1 MCFITSIIEIFAIVT
16 AILSAVLGKQLQDF
30 NIPNI
35 HFPYVI
41 VMSIIIPFIYL
52 LNDGAEKEVIFQ
64 SGWYQGVRYV
74 LGIYTAPT
82 IANNS
87 LGRNLI
93 PMARLNYHQ
102 NLSNFFKFSRSHPTF
117 QHPDA
122 SLSPDKTTLSRCQSS
137 VELIVH
143 HEIIKNNN
151 MVLSKRRNSVGDV
164 CLGVLVSSIRKSP
177 NHISPKSI
185 ELPILWNNSQL
196 NEKTHSLKSSSSSIS
211 TIYLSE
217 N

>member
-52 LNDGAEKEVIFQ
+52 LNDDAEKEVIFQ

-102 NLSNFFKFSRSHPTF
+102 NLSNFFKFCRSHPTF

-143 HEIIKNNN
+143 HEIIKNNKIIHN
-151 MVLSKRRNSVGDV
+151 NRRNSVGDF
-164 CLGVLVSSIRKSP
+164 CLDVLVSSIRKSP

-185 ELPILWNNSQL
+185 ELPFLRNNSQL
-196 NEKTHSLKSSSSSIS
+196 NEETHSLKSSSSFIS

>member
-16 AILSAVLGKQLQDF
+16 AILSAVLGKQLQDL

-52 LNDGAEKEVIFQ
+52 LNDDAEKEVIFQ

-102 NLSNFFKFSRSHPTF
+102 NLLNFYKFSRSHPTF

-122 SLSPDKTTLSRCQSS
+122 SLSPDKTTLPRCQSS

-143 HEIIKNNN
+143 HEIIKKNNI
-151 MVLSKRRNSVGDV
+151 VLSKRRNSVGDV
-164 CLGVLVSSIRKSP
+164 CLGVLVSSIKKSP
-177 NHISPKSI
+177 NHLSSKSI

-196 NEKTHSLKSSSSSIS
+196 DEKTHSLKSSSSSIS
-211 TIYLSE
+211 TIYL
-217 N
+217 NGN

>member
-30 NIPNI
+30 HIPNI

-41 VMSIIIPFIYL
+41 VMSIIIPLIYL
-52 LNDGAEKEVIFQ
+52 LNDDAEKEVIFQ
-64 SGWYQGVRYV
+64 SGWYQGFRYV

-82 IANNS
+82 IANGS
-87 LGRNLI
+87 SGRNRI

-102 NLSNFFKFSRSHPTF
+102 NLLNFFKFSRSHTSF
-117 QHPDA
+117 QHPYA
-122 SLSPDKTTLSRCQSS
+122 SLSPDKATLSLCQSS
-137 VELIVH
+137 VKLIVH
-143 HEIIKNNN
+143 HEIIKNNKIVHN
-151 MVLSKRRNSVGDV
+151 NRRNSVGDF
-164 CLGVLVSSIRKSP
+164 CLDVLVSSIRKSP

-185 ELPILWNNSQL
+185 ELPFLRNNSQL
-196 NEKTHSLKSSSSSIS
+196 NEETHSLKSSSSFIS